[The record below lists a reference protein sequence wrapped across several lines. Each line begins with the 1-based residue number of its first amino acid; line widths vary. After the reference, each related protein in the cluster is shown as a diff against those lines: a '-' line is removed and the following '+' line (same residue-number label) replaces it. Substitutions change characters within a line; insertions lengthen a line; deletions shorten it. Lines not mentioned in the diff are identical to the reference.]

1 MAAFSALTA
10 EVEALREFLSLSE
23 IHSARQSVLQHA
35 QREERKVA
43 LEEEERGRATTN
55 GLVERVSSL
64 GRENI
69 FLRASQSAAEGE
81 LTRLQGE
88 LAKLL
93 QQQHQYQQHQH
104 QQQEQPQ
111 ATTTELEQ
119 LKLYLGALEEA
130 ASTAADQQALTLQ
143 EVAAAS
149 TELVRATEELSQI
162 TPLKTALAAST
173 ASVAQA
179 KQELCLCREQN
190 ARLEAEMGLLGA
202 RLQDAESNAAQAR
215 TELEAALRTLSD
227 TQTALAL
234 L

>member
-1 MAAFSALTA
+1 MTA

-55 GLVERVSSL
+55 GLEERVSSL